1 MPKYDTEE
9 DIVDIKNRKKR
20 RKRLLKFLIFL
31 LLVGLGTGLYFT
43 KDMWYNKLRGIGE
56 QYRTIVNSGQL
67 AEGNFPIEISSGA
80 DYQLRASGKNI
91 IVLSDTYTMYY
102 DTEGNLIRKRQHNY
116 TNSMLCV
123 AGGKALI
130 YESSG
135 NELTVEDCESE
146 YYTKEFDNTILFARL
161 SSEGYTGVVT
171 TSDNYSCEMFVY
183 DKKGTLVYNRECME
197 RVTDLS
203 FTYQS
208 EGCVITYVEAESG
221 KLVTSVQS
229 LDFSQKGELWTSPGL
244 NTVGLEVSGYDS
256 GAFVLGMDSCGYVD
270 FVGNISSFYQ
280 YDGDMQG
287 GASKDG
293 ESAVI
298 VNNDDRRKYIAA
310 LFSNGISEPVII
322 DLEEPAVDVAVSDG
336 LAYVLTE
343 GHMMAYDFEG
353 GLRSIADVSDSYTG
367 FVKCSGHIF
376 LKGYNRI
383 DRIDYES

>member
-1 MPKYDTEE
+1 MPKYDTE

-31 LLVGLGTGLYFT
+31 LLVGIGAGLYFT

-80 DYQLRASGKNI
+80 DYQLRTSGKNI
-91 IVLSDTYTMYY
+91 IVLSDTYTLYY

-116 TNSMLCV
+116 TNSILST
-123 AGGKALI
+123 AGGKTLI

-135 NELTVEDCESE
+135 NELTVEDSE
-146 YYTKEFDNTILFARL
+146 TEIYSKEYDNNIIFARL

-171 TSDNYSCEMFVY
+171 TSDNYSCEIFVY
-183 DKKGTLVYNRECME
+183 DKKGTLVYDRECME

-203 FTYQS
+203 FTS
-208 EGCVITYVEAESG
+208 ESKGCVITYLEAEGG
-221 KLVTSVQS
+221 KLVTSVQR

-244 NTVGLEVSGYDS
+244 NTVGLEVHGFDG
-256 GAFVLGMDSCGYVD
+256 GAFVLGQDACGYVD
-270 FVGNISSFYQ
+270 QSGLISSYYS

-287 GASKDG
+287 GASSGGK
-293 ESAVI
+293 SAVI

-310 LFSNGISEPVII
+310 LFNDGSSEPIII
-322 DLEEPAVDVAVSDG
+322 DLEEPAVDVAVKGG
-336 LAYVLTE
+336 LAYVLTQ
-343 GHMMAYDFEG
+343 GHMMAYDFTG

-367 FVKCSGHIF
+367 FVKNGGHVF
-376 LKGYNRI
+376 LKGYNKI